1 MGGVVITAAAVAP
14 PCAGLS
20 PFRTE
25 DCPRPPRQPCR
36 SRVTV
41 GRGSVVLPRAAT
53 AVTYF
58 EVRFW
63 TVSASKSESFSTT
76 ELSYGLSSLPIAV
89 TK

>member
-1 MGGVVITAAAVAP
+1 MGGVVITAGAVAP

-25 DCPRPPRQPCR
+25 DCPRPPRQPCP

-41 GRGSVVLPRAAT
+41 GRGSVVLPRAA
-53 AVTYF
+53 TYF